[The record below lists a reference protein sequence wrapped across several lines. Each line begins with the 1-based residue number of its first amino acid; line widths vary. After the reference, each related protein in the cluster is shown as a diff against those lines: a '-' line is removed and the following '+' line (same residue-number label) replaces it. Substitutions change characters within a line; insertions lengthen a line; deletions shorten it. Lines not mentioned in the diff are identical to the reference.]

1 MNANRKVTNLG
12 TGDMVMQAS
21 IISFPMIQNTT
32 KKQGIKQSWGA
43 CRVNKNKGNLC
54 KENV

>member
-1 MNANRKVTNLG
+1 MQIGRLQTWEMVM
-12 TGDMVMQAS
+12 MVMQAS

-43 CRVNKNKGNLC
+43 RRVNKNKGNLC